1 MERKAL
7 ANLINWKNSKNRK
20 PLLIYGARQVG
31 KTWLMKQLGEKEFEN
46 TVYVNF
52 EKEISLR
59 NIFEQDYQPQRLIK
73 ILETFFMQT
82 IIPGKTLVIF
92 DEIQEAK
99 GGLTSLK
106 YFREELPSLHV
117 IGAGSLLGIAL
128 EKETSFPV
136 GQVTFLN
143 LYPLDF
149 NEFLLAKGQ
158 KNLAKAIEEQDWELL
173 ITLRV
178 LVISLLKQ
186 YLFVGGMPESVR
198 TFCETESYNEVRE
211 IQQAILQSYEQDFS
225 KHAPTAIIPRIRMIW
240 NAVVSQLAKEN
251 KKFIY
256 GILKEG
262 ARAKDF
268 ELALNWLENYGL
280 IYRVNRINKAH
291 FPLAAYVD
299 LPVFKVYTLDVGLL
313 SALGNLSAKTLI
325 DNEQLFSE
333 FKGALSEQ
341 FVLQELKATGIKN
354 LFYWANDS
362 GSAEIDFIL
371 ESENQ
376 IYPLEVKS
384 GENLQAKSLKTFWGK
399 NPEIRCY
406 RTSLTDFREESWMTN
421 IPLYGISQLFS
432 ILRLNRG

>member
-225 KHAPTAIIPRIRMIW
+225 KHAPTAIVPRIRMIW

-406 RTSLTDFREESWMTN
+406 RTSLSDFREESWMTN

>member
-1 MERKAL
+1 MERKAV
-7 ANLINWKNSKNRK
+7 ATLINWKNSKNRK

-59 NIFEQDYQPQRLIK
+59 SIFEQDYQPQRIIK
-73 ILETFFMQT
+73 ILETYFVQT
-82 IIPGKTLVIF
+82 IIPRKTLVIF

-106 YFREELPSLHV
+106 YFREEMQNLHV

-149 NEFLLAKGQ
+149 NEFLMAKGH
-158 KNLAKAIEEQDWELL
+158 KNLVKAIEEQDWDLL
-173 ITLRV
+173 KTLRV

-186 YLFVGGMPESVR
+186 YFFVGGMPEAVLS
-198 TFCETESYNEVRE
+198 FCETESYQEVRE
-211 IQQAILQSYEQDFS
+211 IQQAILLSYEQDFS

-291 FPLAAYVD
+291 FPLSAYVD

-325 DNEQLFSE
+325 ENELLFSE

-341 FVLQELKATGIKN
+341 FVLQELKTKGVKN

-362 GSAEIDFIL
+362 GAAELDFIL
-371 ESENQ
+371 ENENK

-384 GENLQAKSLKTFWGK
+384 GENLQAKSLKTFSGK
-399 NPEIRCY
+399 HPELHCY
-406 RTSLTDFREESWMTN
+406 RTSLSDYRKEDWMTN
-421 IPLYGISQLFS
+421 LPLYCISQLFS
-432 ILRLNRG
+432 IEN

>member
-158 KNLAKAIEEQDWELL
+158 KNLAKAIAEQDWELL
-173 ITLRV
+173 TTLRV

-198 TFCETESYNEVRE
+198 TFCETESYEEVRE

-225 KHAPTAIIPRIRMIW
+225 KHAPTAIVPRIRMIW

-384 GENLQAKSLKTFWGK
+384 GENLQAKSLKTFSGK

-406 RTSLTDFREESWMTN
+406 RTSLSDFREESWMTN
-421 IPLYGISQLFS
+421 IPLYAISKLFS

>member
-82 IIPGKTLVIF
+82 IIHGKTLVIF

-106 YFREELPSLHV
+106 YFREELPSLHI

-173 ITLRV
+173 TTLRV
-178 LVISLLKQ
+178 LVISFLKQ

-341 FVLQELKATGIKN
+341 FVLQELKAIGIKN

-384 GENLQAKSLKTFWGK
+384 GENLQAKSLKTFSGK

-406 RTSLTDFREESWMTN
+406 RTSLSDFREESWMTN

-432 ILRLNRG
+432 ILRSNRV

>member
-158 KNLAKAIEEQDWELL
+158 KNLAKAIAEQDWELL
-173 ITLRV
+173 TTLRV

-198 TFCETESYNEVRE
+198 TFCETESYEEVRE

-225 KHAPTAIIPRIRMIW
+225 KHAPTAIVPRIRMIW

-384 GENLQAKSLKTFWGK
+384 GENLQAKSLKTFSGK
-399 NPEIRCY
+399 NPKIRCY
-406 RTSLTDFREESWMTN
+406 RTSLSDFREESWMTN